1 MEESTLK
8 SKGPAHLVGD
18 GTLKRCSVCQYPFLP
33 DVQPTV
39 NEAFAK
45 HLRIA
50 HKPGQTREDVS
61 QSVARIVREATKQ

>member
-1 MEESTLK
+1 MAESTPK
-8 SKGPAHLVGD
+8 SKGPAHLVDD

-33 DVQPTV
+33 DAQPNI

-50 HKPGQTREDVS
+50 HKPVQTREDANS
-61 QSVARIVREATKQ
+61 LRHATSKNSDL

>member
-1 MEESTLK
+1 MEESTPK
-8 SKGPAHLVGD
+8 SKGPVHLVGD

-50 HKPGQTREDVS
+50 HKPGQTREDAS
-61 QSVARIVREATKQ
+61 QAAERIVRG

>member
-1 MEESTLK
+1 MKESTPK
-8 SKGPAHLVGD
+8 SKVPPELIDD

-50 HKPGQTREDVS
+50 HKPGQTREDLYS
-61 QSVARIVREATKQ
+61 ESVAHTTAQ